1 MPRGRIAWYSSGL
14 GHGFILPEDGGPK
27 LFVRRED
34 IKVGEKETFE
44 NNDKVFYVV
53 FHGREGLEAKGVY
66 KV

>member
-1 MPRGRIAWYSSGL
+1 MLRGRVAWYTSGL

-34 IKVGEKETFE
+34 IKAGEEETFE
-44 NNDKVFYVV
+44 NNDKV